1 MVWVMG
7 REKGPGP
14 YRHRERIMGKGA
26 HFSPPKTPQPSLPG
40 LSHVS
45 PQLPLWNHPRWII
58 NRWAVLIYHQPC
70 TYIVEGGNKGYSRPG
85 FITKAW
91 HMLLIHLDNTVTS
104 CLVSNRPTGEEFV
117 CNPHCQA
124 LPDAHYS
131 AHNGWIFVYNF
142 CTQVWLSVACS
153 PCAPLSHLHR

>member
-7 REKGPGP
+7 GKRSGA
-14 YRHRERIMGKGA
+14 YRHLERITAKGV
-26 HFSPPKTPQPSLPG
+26 HFSPPKTPQPSPQD

-58 NRWAVLIYHQPC
+58 NLWAVLIYHQLS
-70 TYIVEGGNKGYSRPG
+70 TYIVEGGNKGYSRLG

-104 CLVSNRPTGEEFV
+104 CAVSNCSTEEEFV
-117 CNPHCQA
+117 CTFTARHFLNHVTPPIMDEYLFIISIHKSGCQS
-124 LPDAHYS
+124 PAH
-131 AHNGWIFVYNF
+131 HRV
-142 CTQVWLSVACS
+142 L
-153 PCAPLSHLHR
+153 LSHLHR